1 MFKYAYYI
9 LMIKRD
15 FNKKLIKIC
24 DEAVQC
30 LRVHDQGRLAACGSQ
45 NGTLTLLELSDN
57 LCTLQRNEKALV
69 TMVSYLMHA
78 FINSLLIF
86 LI

>member
-1 MFKYAYYI
+1 MRFS
-9 LMIKRD
+9 
-15 FNKKLIKIC
+15 KKLFLFLNKIC

-30 LRVHDQGRLAACGSQ
+30 LRVHEHGRLAACGSQ

-69 TMVSYLMHA
+69 TMVINLIYLY
-78 FINSLLIF
+78 FYNYEKFNNSF
-86 LI
+86 HTDV